1 VKGSRV
7 RIGGDRGKYMPSAKL
22 VLLAKPM
29 TMATLFAAMS
39 QVLTAAAPERNAEA
53 A

>member
-1 VKGSRV
+1 MIAGHP
-7 RIGGDRGKYMPSAKL
+7 GTDMPSVEL
-22 VLLAKPM
+22 VLVAKPV

-39 QVLTAAAPERNAEA
+39 QVLTAAAPELDAEA